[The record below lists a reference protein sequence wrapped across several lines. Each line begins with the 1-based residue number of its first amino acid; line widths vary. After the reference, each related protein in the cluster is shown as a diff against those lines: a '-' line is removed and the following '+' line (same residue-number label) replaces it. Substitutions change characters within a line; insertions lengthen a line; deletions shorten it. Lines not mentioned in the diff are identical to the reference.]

1 MVWMVCLKTNMQ
13 PVKESHGVQK
23 QVGAK
28 EDKEMVSRTFVEM
41 VENKNKIFHLHRKT
55 REPLNFV
62 NRGN

>member
-28 EDKEMVSRTFVEM
+28 EDKE
-41 VENKNKIFHLHRKT
+41 NGIKDLC
-55 REPLNFV
+55 
-62 NRGN
+62 